1 MLSISPVARNDGGFS
16 LVEVLVALL
25 LLTAVALV
33 AAAAVQRVTLALSLA
48 QRATLASGAASAKVA
63 QFRALAWEYREIA
76 PGVLTPVQDS
86 QSNLSSSGLGASGG
100 GLGVGD
106 GLDHV
111 ASNGAWAGA
120 ASANSDAVVTRR
132 WRIRPGGSSDLLV
145 MVVEADSRSPT
156 SGQTSL
162 VGVVHHE
169 SVAVRTRLVR

>member
-1 MLSISPVARNDGGFS
+1 MARHDGGFS
-16 LVEVLVALL
+16 LVEVLVALM
-25 LLTAVALV
+25 LLTAVALA
-33 AAAAVQRVTLALSLA
+33 AAAAVQRVTLALSLSR
-48 QRATLASGAASAKVA
+48 RATLASGAASAKVA

-86 QSNLSSSGLGASGG
+86 QSNLSSSALGASGA

-120 ASANSDAVVTRR
+120 EAAYADAVVTRR
-132 WRIRPGGSSDLLV
+132 WRLRAGGSPDLLV
-145 MVVEADSRSPT
+145 MVVEAESRAPT

-162 VGVVHHE
+162 VGVVRHE